1 MSQQIQA
8 STPSPVSPAAAPAV
22 TSDQGSTAYPQWVAQ
37 TATPAVASVPTAQPP
52 SQVAPATDPSS
63 SNQFSQLT
71 SSSSPSNPW
80 EAAMGS
86 LERVLSQVNSQSLS
100 QAPQSLSQAAPQLA
114 TQQNSQNL
122 QAQPWAYQEQQ
133 VAQTSST
140 NASQIPLSS
149 QASTAQTNGVN
160 GLSDATQ
167 AVVNHFGIEAPGI
180 LNQYACALEDLLIN
194 QAGEFDNLTERHN
207 AMQTILTSPD
217 HLANYTDRFFT
228 EVVPVDIDEA
238 PVAQQAP
245 EAYKPQYDMPAPPA
259 NVGGQQQ
266 GAAPQQQWE
275 QFSDVMNRNPE
286 NAWRYLS
293 GMQPEALRSKLL
305 FMDAA

>member
-52 SQVAPATDPSS
+52 SQVAPATDPSIS
-63 SNQFSQLT
+63 SQSNQLT

-133 VAQTSST
+133 AAQTSST
-140 NASQIPLSS
+140 NASQTPLSS

-160 GLSDATQ
+160 GLSNVTQ

-194 QAGEFDNLTERHN
+194 QAGEFDTLNERHN

-245 EAYKPQYDMPAPPA
+245 EAYQPQYDMPAPPA

-275 QFSDVMNRNPE
+275 QFSDVMNRSPE